1 MVAAS
6 RWTPEPR
13 AMETPSEYLFSY
25 GTLQQ
30 EAVQVSTFG
39 RKLEGEKDAL
49 PGFRESLVEIDD
61 PGVVALSGK
70 THHPIVQATGKAGDR
85 VGGMV
90 FLVTPQELLNADTY
104 EVSAYKRI
112 SVVLSSK
119 KRAWVYVDARHS
131 GVRADAVD

>member
-1 MVAAS
+1 
-6 RWTPEPR
+6 
-13 AMETPSEYLFSY
+13 
-25 GTLQQ
+25 
-30 EAVQVSTFG
+30 
-39 RKLEGEKDAL
+39 
-49 PGFRESLVEIDD
+49 
-61 PGVVALSGK
+61 
-70 THHPIVQATGKAGDR
+70 
-85 VGGMV
+85 MV

>member
-1 MVAAS
+1 
-6 RWTPEPR
+6 
-13 AMETPSEYLFSY
+13 METPSEYLFSY

-39 RKLEGEKDAL
+39 RKLEGEKDML
-49 PGFRESLVEIDD
+49 PGFRESLVRIED

-70 THHPIVQATGKAGDR
+70 THHPIVQATGESGDS
-85 VGGMV
+85 VAGMV
-90 FLVTPQELLNADTY
+90 FRVTPQELLNADTY

-131 GVRADAVD
+131 SVRADAAD